1 MSDFDIE
8 TSLSQV
14 DDTNWQGV
22 LSDQWNIGDNPNGG
36 YLLAVTARAMAQLFP
51 EFPIPVSV
59 TAHYL
64 RPGLSNQAC
73 RVEVELIR
81 RGRTMG
87 TASASLIQDGKTRLT
102 VIAAFGLAGEGILSD
117 PPLTRSAPQTPSPDD
132 CIQRSGDQQ
141 GLDLAIRERLDTR
154 LHPDQARAGQAGK
167 AKISGWIRFKD
178 QRPPDCLSLLM
189 FSDAFPPS
197 VFGLFG
203 NIGWV
208 PTVELTVHVRR
219 TPLSGWVLGEF
230 CTEDLQDGRII
241 ESGNLWD
248 EAGHLVAQS
257 RQIALLLRSK

>member
-1 MSDFDIE
+1 MSDFDTE
-8 TSLSQV
+8 TTLVQV
-14 DDTNWQGV
+14 DESCWEGM
-22 LSDQWNIGDNPNGG
+22 LSDQWNIGNNPNGG
-36 YLLAVTARAMAQLFP
+36 YLLAVTVRAITQLFP

-59 TAHYL
+59 TSHYL
-64 RPGLSNQAC
+64 RPGLSNNAC
-73 RVEVELIR
+73 RVEVDLIR

-87 TASASLIQDGKTRLT
+87 TASANFIQDGKTRLT
-102 VIAAFGLAGEGILSD
+102 VIAVFGLAGDGVLTD
-117 PPLTRSAPQTPSPDD
+117 PPLTLNAPQIPYPDQ

-141 GLDLAIRERLDTR
+141 GVELPIRERLDTR
-154 LHPDQARAGQAGK
+154 LHPDQALAGQAGQ

-219 TPLSGWVLGEF
+219 APSSGWILGEF
-230 CTEDLQDGRII
+230 STNDLQDGRII

-248 EAGHLVAQS
+248 ESGHLVAQS
-257 RQIALLLRSK
+257 RQIALLLPSN